1 MSAAL
6 MTSQSVAVKRLG
18 GSVSVAVSGR
28 QPSTAALVLAQDV
41 QIVQLSEAVASKSSI
56 PHDRKSA

>member
-6 MTSQSVAVKRLG
+6 MTSQSTATKRLG

-28 QPSTAALVLAQDV
+28 QPSTAGQVVAEGV
-41 QIVQLSEAVASKSSI
+41 QIAQLSEGAALINAI
-56 PHDRKSA
+56 PH